1 MILPWVL
8 ITLVTPLHWP
18 GSANA
23 AASVCLY
30 SEQERSLTCRP
41 IVRPRLT
48 AGLWSPVRGG
58 QSAIASRRRVPSLR
72 FDMCATA
79 LETRPLPAISRAH
92 PPATLTDYPAASN
105 GGVRRF
111 PGPPSGGRSAIAL
124 PPAAPWPFC
133 DVSGTPPPAMSIDR
147 RGCHIGREQH
157 RGLARDRPTPFAP
170 HRQSNSDHAGK
181 RWVLG
186 RNRES

>member
-1 MILPWVL
+1 M
-8 ITLVTPLHWP
+8 
-18 GSANA
+18 SADRS
-23 AASVCLY
+23 AASDGGPMV
-30 SEQERSLTCRP
+30 SRTRRP
-41 IVRPRLT
+41 V
-48 AGLWSPVRGG
+48 GN
-58 QSAIASRRRVPSLR
+58 RVPPSR
-72 FDMCATA
+72 SQPAFRHVRHNTGDPATA
-79 LETRPLPAISRAH
+79 RHFTRPSTRDIDRLSSSIQRGCAAIPRPA
-92 PPATLTDYPAASN
+92 
-105 GGVRRF
+105 VW
-111 PGPPSGGRSAIAL
+111 GRSAIAL

-186 RNRES
+186 RNRESRSRPGNCDSRPGNAISRELISGYIPIYFILSHL